1 MRVSTAT
8 RQRQRPF
15 SSARFQRRR
24 ARCLLTGSNLDFIFF
39 INCIICGLLFY
50 PSFVTA
56 LYGGPLFGQRLR
68 NDIGGVSFGC
78 NLRAAIYGGARC
90 LTGGNFVY
98 TIYPASFST

>member
-1 MRVSTAT
+1 MLFHRSV
-8 RQRQRPF
+8 
-15 SSARFQRRR
+15 
-24 ARCLLTGSNLDFIFF
+24 D
-39 INCIICGLLFY
+39 IICGLLFY
-50 PSFVTA
+50 PPFTTA
-56 LYGGPLFGQRLR
+56 LYGGPLFGQPLR